1 VAIYHLL
8 HAVLSIV
15 KISVSYQLPFGLS
28 QIRILASMWMAVS
41 QLTKANAEGMKT
53 SFCMV
58 DVIFLSNSLEQPN
71 H

>member
-15 KISVSYQLPFGLS
+15 NLS